1 METCAQQQILIKS
14 KKTIDIKKKKS
25 IEKKIKMF
33 SKPFLF
39 DVNSDYIKHM
49 PSNGSWKVYPCLYFI
64 IITNQTVRTCASPTV
79 GRKEE
84 QPTMVFLLF
93 HSVAAVAVR
102 RDRQE
107 SIAFLHIFSLRS
119 IL

>member
-1 METCAQQQILIKS
+1 
-14 KKTIDIKKKKS
+14 
-25 IEKKIKMF
+25 MF

-39 DVNSDYIKHM
+39 DVNSDDIKHM

-64 IITNQTVRTCASPTV
+64 IITNQAVRTCASPTV

-93 HSVAAVAVR
+93 HSVAAVVAR
-102 RDRQE
+102 RASQE
-107 SIAFLHIFSLRS
+107 SIAFLHIVLALN